1 MLLNQLIYIIIRLLV
16 ISITKH
22 MLFVTG
28 AAVTGA
34 NTICPNSIS
43 MHSINTVFFALVSFD
58 IFIVV
63 HDDTESTG

>member
-34 NTICPNSIS
+34 TTIY
-43 MHSINTVFFALVSFD
+43 HSLKSVLPFTSVFLQYGLFD
-58 IFIVV
+58 IYSPL
-63 HDDTESTG
+63 DDTVD